1 MISQMMR
8 ESAEIPSVI
17 RRQLETDDANFRNL
31 VGAIQ
36 NKKPTTLVTVARGS
50 SEHSACY
57 FRYALSS
64 SLGLL
69 PCSLPLSTITIDSA
83 ELNFAKCLVIAVSQS
98 GESPDLVEVLQNARE
113 RGAIT
118 CGIVNNEDSPL
129 GRTAEFTF
137 GTKAGVEASVAATKT
152 FMANLS
158 LCYRLWGYL
167 LNEADNISQLKK
179 LATLLEAPL
188 SDSFDRFTQ
197 SASDAHSIVVLSRGL
212 NMASAREAAL
222 KLNETC
228 GMVSSYFSTAEFKHG
243 PMALA
248 STGVPILVI
257 GTRGPAFSSIQ
268 RAVKELR
275 EKGAQ
280 LFYLA
285 PSECPTTDVLPD
297 CHYPAPEDWRLDP
310 IVAIRF
316 LYPVIAQIS
325 KKRGYNPDSPPL
337 LSKVTH
343 TI

>member
-17 RRQLETDDANFRNL
+17 RRQLEMDDTNFRNL
-31 VGAIQ
+31 VVAIQ
-36 NKKPTTLVTVARGS
+36 NKKPSTLVTVARGS

-69 PCSLPLSTITIDSA
+69 PCSLPPSIITIDST
-83 ELNFAKCLVIAVSQS
+83 ELNFSECLVIAVSQS
-98 GESPDLVEVLQNARE
+98 GESPDLVKVLKNARE
-113 RGAIT
+113 RGGIT
-118 CGIVNNEDSPL
+118 CGVINNEDSPL
-129 GRTAEFTF
+129 GRVAEFTF

-167 LNEADNISQLKK
+167 LNDADNISQLKK
-179 LATLLEAPL
+179 LATLLEAPY
-188 SDSFDRFTQ
+188 SNSFDSFTQ
-197 SASDAHSIVVLSRGL
+197 FASDAHSIIVLSRGL
-212 NMASAREAAL
+212 GMATARESAL
-222 KLNETC
+222 KLSETC
-228 GMVSSYFSTAEFKHG
+228 GMVSSYYSTAEFKHG

-248 STGVPILVI
+248 STRVPILVI

-275 EKGAQ
+275 EKGAE

-285 PSECPTTDVLPD
+285 PSDIPTTDVPPD

-316 LYPVIAQIS
+316 LYTVIEQIS
-325 KKRGYNPDSPPL
+325 KKRGYNPDCPPL